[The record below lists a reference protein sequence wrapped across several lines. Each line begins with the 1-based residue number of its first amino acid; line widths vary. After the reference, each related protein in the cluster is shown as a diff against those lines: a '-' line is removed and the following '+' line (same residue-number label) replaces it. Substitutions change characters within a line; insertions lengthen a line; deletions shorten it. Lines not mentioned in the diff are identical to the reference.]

1 MKQKKIVTVS
11 VTRFG
16 KIWPL
21 FKILTIFGVFLG
33 LLSIWQNVEP
43 TLATFFTVVNLQIL
57 NK

>member
-57 NK
+57 N